1 MLCSFMQTEETTSKT
16 AKPKFIRPIRRKTG
30 IRKRSRPTFTRR
42 CRKAG
47 NMIRKSDCAS
57 YLSCTGKYLGLYK
70 SCPGDQLFDA
80 TSLVC
85 KPQYEVN
92 CAI

>member
-1 MLCSFMQTEETTSKT
+1 MQTDEVTSTT
-16 AKPKFIRPIRRKTG
+16 AKPKFIRPIRRRTG
-30 IRKRSRPTFTRR
+30 IGKRSRPTFTRR

-47 NMIRKSDCAS
+47 NMIRKSNCAS
-57 YLSCTGKYLGLYK
+57 YLSCTRKNLGLYK
-70 SCPGDQLFDA
+70 SCPSDQLFDA

-85 KPQYEVN
+85 KPEAQVN